1 MKYFNLICFCCLLL
15 LGACKTKSE
24 SQTDFKPFFDLVH
37 YFNMESI
44 RLDTLHVVV
53 HTTVLLNGE
62 ISNTIDSTPDW
73 DKAFQ
78 LMKGFDINKAATA
91 SEYIADTAY
100 QNNGNMHIHI
110 ESQNEKLIVKS
121 MRIILDSLFNPILI
135 EIAAADVSFFK
146 EEAFTYSYIP
156 NKAYGVQGTRK
167 GLFSE
172 PKAYEIVG
180 ELNF

>member
-1 MKYFNLICFCCLLL
+1 MRYFKLLSFTCFLILA
-15 LGACKTKSE
+15 ACKPKSDP
-24 SQTDFKPFFDLVH
+24 QIDLKPFFDLVA

-44 RLDTLHVVV
+44 RLDSLQVVV

-73 DKAFQ
+73 DKTFQ

-91 SEYIADTAY
+91 SDYIADTAY

-110 ESQNEKLIVKS
+110 ESQNEKLIVKN

-135 EIAAADVSFFK
+135 EIAAADESFFK
-146 EEAFTYSYIP
+146 KEDFTYSYIP

-172 PKAYEIVG
+172 LKAYEIVG
-180 ELNF
+180 ELKF